1 MTETI
6 LKLRQAG
13 EAVLRQPARLL
24 CVEEIRNPETQ
35 RLIAAMR
42 DTLRD
47 APGVGLAA
55 PQVGYGIQL
64 AIVEDRAEYQQAI
77 PPEQLAERGRVVLPF
92 QVMVNPT
99 LSIVDPTPK
108 LFFEGCLS
116 VVGFTA
122 LVPRAARVRVDGLD
136 ENGEPLTI
144 DAEGWHA
151 RILQHEIDHLYGRL
165 YLDSMLPRSF
175 MTVANHARFWKDTP
189 VCEVCAALGLSSNPT
204 ENYNATFAA

>member
-6 LKLRQAG
+6 LKLRQVG
-13 EAVLRQPARLL
+13 EPLLRLPTRPLS
-24 CVEEIRNPETQ
+24 VDEIHSPETQ

-64 AIVEDRAEYQQAI
+64 AIVEDRAEYQHAI
-77 PPEQLAERGRVVLPF
+77 PPDQLAERGRQPVPF
-92 QVMVNPT
+92 QVIVNPT
-99 LSIVDPTPK
+99 LLMLDPTPK

-116 VVGFTA
+116 VAGFTA
-122 LVPRAARVRVDGLD
+122 LVPRAAKVRVDGLD

-144 DAEGWHA
+144 EAEGWHA
-151 RILQHEIDHLYGRL
+151 RILQHEIDHLHGKL
-165 YLDSMLPRSF
+165 YLDFMLPRSF
-175 MTVANHARFWKDTP
+175 MTVANHARSWKDKP
-189 VCEVCAALGLSSNPT
+189 ICEVCTALGLSSNFM
-204 ENYNATFAA
+204 ENHHAMAL

>member
-6 LKLRQAG
+6 LKLRQIG
-13 EAVLRQPARLL
+13 ELVLRQPARPLSL
-24 CVEEIRNPETQ
+24 DEIQSPETQ

-64 AIVEDRAEYQQAI
+64 AIIEDRAEYQQAI
-77 PPEQLAERGRVVLPF
+77 PPEQLAERGRQPLPF
-92 QVMVNPT
+92 QVIINPK
-99 LSIVDPTPK
+99 LNIIDPAQN

-116 VVGFTA
+116 VAGFTA
-122 LVPRAARVRVDGLD
+122 LVPRAARVRVEGLD

-144 DAEGWHA
+144 EAEDWHA
-151 RILQHEIDHLYGRL
+151 RILQHEIDHLHGRL

-175 MTVANHARFWKDTP
+175 MTSANHARFWKDVP
-189 VCEVCAALGLSSNPT
+189 VCEVCSAFQISYT
-204 ENYNATFAA
+204 

>member
-13 EAVLRQPARLL
+13 ELGLREPARPLRL
-24 CVEEIRNPETQ
+24 DEIRSHKIQ
-35 RLIAAMR
+35 GLIAAMR

-77 PPEQLAERGRVVLPF
+77 PPEQLAERGRVPVPF
-92 QVMVNPT
+92 HVIINPK
-99 LSIVDPTPK
+99 LDIIDPAQQ

-116 VVGFTA
+116 VAGFTA
-122 LVPRAARVRVDGLD
+122 LVHRAVKVRVEGVD
-136 ENGEPLTI
+136 ETGAPLAI
-144 DAEGWHA
+144 EAEGWHA
-151 RILQHEIDHLYGRL
+151 RILQHEIDHLQGKL

-175 MTVANHARFWKDTP
+175 MTVANHARFWKDAP
-189 VCEVCAALGLSSNPT
+189 VCAVCAALGLP
-204 ENYNATFAA
+204 AAASPG